1 MRRIVFFGGKG
12 GVGKTTCAS
21 AYAMEKVEEGKRVLL
36 ISTDPAHSTRDI
48 FSDEEGRGECL
59 RVEEGL
65 DLLEID
71 AHHESQR
78 YLKGVMDNCKKIV
91 SPVILDEIKK
101 QIKAATISPGTHEA
115 ALFERMGEI
124 ILKSPEY
131 DYLVFDTAPTG
142 HTLRLIKLPELLEGW
157 TETLIRKRRKILRL
171 KEMKTLHRNLVERD
185 KVLKILSERRE
196 KFRALREI
204 FRDRERCLFNF
215 VLNPEIMALKE
226 TQRAIT
232 ELGEAGIKT
241 ENLIVNKCLPPGL
254 DETFWENKLMEQKKV
269 ISTLE
274 NENSHIRISKFYLHP
289 SLSPRECAQNISQE
303 LRDSID

>member
-1 MRRIVFFGGKG
+1 MRKIVFFGGKG

-21 AYAMEKVEEGKRVLL
+21 AYAIGRAEEGKKVLL

-48 FSDEEGRGECL
+48 FSCKEGRGECI

-71 AHHESQR
+71 AHYESHK
-78 YLKGVMDNCKKIV
+78 YLEGVMDNCKKIV

-101 QIKAATISPGTHEA
+101 QIRAASISPGTHEA

-124 ILKSPEY
+124 ILNSPEY
-131 DYLVFDTAPTG
+131 DYLIFDTAPTG

-171 KEMKTLHRNLVERD
+171 KEMKTLQRNLVESD
-185 KVLKILSERRE
+185 KVLKILSERKR
-196 KFRALREI
+196 KFGALGKI
-204 FRDRERCLFNF
+204 LRDREVCIFNF
-215 VLNPEIMALKE
+215 VLNPEIMALRE
-226 TQRAIT
+226 TQRALT
-232 ELGEAGIKT
+232 ELEEAGIKT
-241 ENLIVNKCLPPGL
+241 ENLIVNKCLPSEL
-254 DETFWENKLMEQKKV
+254 DKTFWEKKLMEQEKV

-274 NENSHIRISKFYLHP
+274 TENSHIRISKFYIRP

-303 LRDSID
+303 LKVSID

>member
-1 MRRIVFFGGKG
+1 MRKIVFFGGKG

-21 AYAMEKVEEGKRVLL
+21 AYAIGRAEEGKKVLL

-48 FSDEEGRGECL
+48 FSCKEGRGECI

-71 AHHESQR
+71 AHYESHK
-78 YLKGVMDNCKKIV
+78 YLEGVMDNCKKIV

-101 QIKAATISPGTHEA
+101 QIRAASISPGTHEA

-124 ILKSPEY
+124 ILNSPEY
-131 DYLVFDTAPTG
+131 DYLIFDTAPTG

-171 KEMKTLHRNLVERD
+171 KEMKTLQRNLVESD
-185 KVLKILSERRE
+185 KVLKILSERKR
-196 KFRALREI
+196 KFGALGKI
-204 FRDRERCLFNF
+204 LRDREVCIFNF

-226 TQRAIT
+226 TQRALT
-232 ELGEAGIKT
+232 ELEEAGIKT
-241 ENLIVNKCLPPGL
+241 ENLIVNKCLPSEL
-254 DETFWENKLMEQKKV
+254 DKTFWEKKLMEQEKV

-274 NENSHIRISKFYLHP
+274 TENSHIRSSKFYIRP

-303 LRDSID
+303 LKVSID